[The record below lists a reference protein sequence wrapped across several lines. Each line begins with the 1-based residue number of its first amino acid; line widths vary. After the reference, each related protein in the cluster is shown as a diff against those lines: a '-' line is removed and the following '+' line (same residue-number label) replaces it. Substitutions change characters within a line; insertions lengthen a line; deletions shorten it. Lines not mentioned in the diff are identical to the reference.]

1 MNLNTI
7 ALNNIII
14 LNDLDLKKYH
24 VDVKDKV
31 FLEVVENKD
40 DVHNFEN
47 IVELKNLEYSIYF
60 SFHQLLQMPMRE
72 LIEDYTRKDVLN
84 MMENGLNNIYRLYGK
99 EVFSDEN
106 ERVYNIMEEIDEIIF
121 ECKLKLRQNYCKFKM
136 LDMFEYLL
144 TGFKVYHNT
153 SFKVLSLYNGINSSD
168 SDSDDNV
175 SDNYG
180 VSDNDDVPNND
191 EPKSYPF
198 KDLEEDDDVDDT
210 NKVKIYKPK
219 LTRTKSEEELLLT
232 GDICPQTSSN
242 DDDNDNDDDEV
253 VQNDAKRQK
262 LE

>member
-40 DVHNFEN
+40 DVDNFTN
-47 IVELKNLEYSIYF
+47 IVELKNIEYCIYF

-121 ECKLKLRQNYCKFKM
+121 ECKLKLKQNYCKFKIF
-136 LDMFEYLL
+136 DMFEYLL

-153 SFKVLSLYNGINSSD
+153 SIKVLSLYNGIHN
-168 SDSDDNV
+168 
-175 SDNYG
+175 
-180 VSDNDDVPNND
+180 NDDDDDDDD

-232 GDICPQTSSN
+232 GNICPQTSS
-242 DDDNDNDDDEV
+242 DDDNDND
-253 VQNDAKRQK
+253 
-262 LE
+262 

>member
-31 FLEVVENKD
+31 YLEVVENKD

-72 LIEDYTRKDVLN
+72 LIEDYTRKDILN
-84 MMENGLNNIYRLYGK
+84 MMDNGINNIYRLYGK

-106 ERVYNIMEEIDEIIF
+106 VRVYNIMEEIDEIIF
-121 ECKLKLRQNYCKFKM
+121 ECKLKLRQNYCKFKI

-153 SFKVLSLYNGINSSD
+153 SYKVLSLYNGINSSD
-168 SDSDDNV
+168 SDDNV
-175 SDNYG
+175 SDNYD
-180 VSDNDDVPNND
+180 VSDDDD

-198 KDLEEDDDVDDT
+198 KDLEDNDDVD
-210 NKVKIYKPK
+210 
-219 LTRTKSEEELLLT
+219 
-232 GDICPQTSSN
+232 N
-242 DDDNDNDDDEV
+242 DDKEVDDEVDKVDEEVDEV

>member
-14 LNDLDLKKYH
+14 LNNLDLKKYH
-24 VDVKDKV
+24 VDVKDRV
-31 FLEVVENKD
+31 YLEVIENKD
-40 DVHNFEN
+40 DVDNFEN

-72 LIEDYTRKDVLN
+72 LIEDYTRKDILN
-84 MMENGLNNIYRLYGK
+84 MMDNGLNNIYRLYGK

-106 ERVYNIMEEIDEIIF
+106 VRIYNIMEEIDEIIF

-144 TGFKVYHNT
+144 TGFKVYNNN

-168 SDSDDNV
+168 SDDNV
-175 SDNYG
+175 DE
-180 VSDNDDVPNND
+180 PNND
-191 EPKSYPF
+191 EPKPYPF
-198 KDLEEDDDVDDT
+198 KDLEDNDD
-210 NKVKIYKPK
+210 N
-219 LTRTKSEEELLLT
+219 E
-232 GDICPQTSSN
+232 
-242 DDDNDNDDDEV
+242 DDNDNNNNDDNEDDNNDDNEDDDEV
-253 VQNDAKRQK
+253 IQNDAKRQK

>member
-24 VDVKDKV
+24 VDVKDQV

-40 DVHNFEN
+40 DVDNFTN

-72 LIEDYTRKDVLN
+72 LIEDYTRNDVLN
-84 MMENGLNNIYRLYGK
+84 MMNIALNNLYRLYGK

-121 ECKLKLRQNYCKFKM
+121 ECKLKLKQNYCKFKIF
-136 LDMFEYLL
+136 DMFEYLL
-144 TGFKVYHNT
+144 TGFKIYHNT
-153 SFKVLSLYNGINSSD
+153 SYKVLSLYNGINSSD
-168 SDSDDNV
+168 SDDNV
-175 SDNYG
+175 SDNYD
-180 VSDNDDVPNND
+180 VSDDDD

-198 KDLEEDDDVDDT
+198 KDLEDNDDVD
-210 NKVKIYKPK
+210 
-219 LTRTKSEEELLLT
+219 
-232 GDICPQTSSN
+232 N
-242 DDDNDNDDDEV
+242 DDKEVDDEVDKVDEEVDEV

>member
-14 LNDLDLKKYH
+14 LNNLDLKKYH

-31 FLEVVENKD
+31 YLEVVENKD
-40 DVHNFEN
+40 DLDNFEN

-60 SFHQLLQMPMRE
+60 SFHQLLKMPMRE
-72 LIEDYTRKDVLN
+72 LIEDYTRKDILN
-84 MMENGLNNIYRLYGK
+84 MMDNGINNIYRLYGK

-106 ERVYNIMEEIDEIIF
+106 VRVYNIMEEIDEIIF
-121 ECKLKLRQNYCKFKM
+121 ECKMKLKQNYCKFKM

-144 TGFKVYHNT
+144 TGFKVYHNA

-168 SDSDDNV
+168 SDDN
-175 SDNYG
+175 

-198 KDLEEDDDVDDT
+198 KDLEEDDDNVVDEEVDD
-210 NKVKIYKPK
+210 
-219 LTRTKSEEELLLT
+219 
-232 GDICPQTSSN
+232 DDN
-242 DDDNDNDDDEV
+242 DDNDDNDNDDKNNSNDDDDDEV
-253 VQNDAKRQK
+253 VENDAKRQK

>member
-14 LNDLDLKKYH
+14 LNNLDLKKFH
-24 VDVKDKV
+24 IDVKDRV
-31 FLEVVENKD
+31 FLEVLENKD
-40 DVHNFEN
+40 DVDNFTN

-60 SFHQLLQMPMRE
+60 SFHQLLQMSIRE

-84 MMENGLNNIYRLYGK
+84 MMENALNNIYRLYGK

-106 ERVYNIMEEIDEIIF
+106 ERVYNIMEEIDSIIF
-121 ECKLKLRQNYCKFKM
+121 ECKLKLKQNYCKFKM

-153 SFKVLSLYNGINSSD
+153 SYKVLSLYNCIHSSD
-168 SDSDDNV
+168 SDE
-175 SDNYG
+175 
-180 VSDNDDVPNND
+180 DDVSEDDD
-191 EPKSYPF
+191 EPKPYPF
-198 KDLEEDDDVDDT
+198 KDLEDNDE
-210 NKVKIYKPK
+210 KIKIYKPK

-232 GDICPQTSSN
+232 GDICPQTSSDDDSDDN
-242 DDDNDNDDDEV
+242 DDDNDDVIEND
-253 VQNDAKRQK
+253 NKRQK

>member
-14 LNDLDLKKYH
+14 LNNLDLKKYH
-24 VDVKDKV
+24 VDVKDRV

-40 DVHNFEN
+40 DVDNFTN
-47 IVELKNLEYSIYF
+47 IVELKNIEYSIYF
-60 SFHQLLQMPMRE
+60 SFHQLLQMPIRE
-72 LIEDYTRKDVLN
+72 LIEDYTRKDILN

-153 SFKVLSLYNGINSSD
+153 SYKVLSLYNGINSSD
-168 SDSDDNV
+168 SDNDDESDDI
-175 SDNYG
+175 
-180 VSDNDDVPNND
+180 
-191 EPKSYPF
+191 PKPYPF
-198 KDLEEDDDVDDT
+198 KDLE
-210 NKVKIYKPK
+210 
-219 LTRTKSEEELLLT
+219 
-232 GDICPQTSSN
+232 
-242 DDDNDNDDDEV
+242 DNDDDEDDNEDNNDDEDDEDDEDEV
-253 VQNDAKRQK
+253 VENDAKRQK

>member
-14 LNDLDLKKYH
+14 LNNLDLKKFH

-31 FLEVVENKD
+31 YLEVVENKD
-40 DVHNFEN
+40 DVDNFEN

-72 LIEDYTRKDVLN
+72 LIEDYTRKDILN
-84 MMENGLNNIYRLYGK
+84 MMDNGLNNIYRLYGK

-106 ERVYNIMEEIDEIIF
+106 ERIYNIMEEIDEIIF

-153 SFKVLSLYNGINSSD
+153 SYKVLSLYNGINCSD
-168 SDSDDNV
+168 SDSDDDELNN
-175 SDNYG
+175 DDD
-180 VSDNDDVPNND
+180 VSDNDNNDVDND
-191 EPKSYPF
+191 EPKPYPF
-198 KDLEEDDDVDDT
+198 KDLEDNDDV
-210 NKVKIYKPK
+210 V
-219 LTRTKSEEELLLT
+219 
-232 GDICPQTSSN
+232 
-242 DDDNDNDDDEV
+242 DDNDSNNDEV
-253 VQNDAKRQK
+253 VENDAKRQK